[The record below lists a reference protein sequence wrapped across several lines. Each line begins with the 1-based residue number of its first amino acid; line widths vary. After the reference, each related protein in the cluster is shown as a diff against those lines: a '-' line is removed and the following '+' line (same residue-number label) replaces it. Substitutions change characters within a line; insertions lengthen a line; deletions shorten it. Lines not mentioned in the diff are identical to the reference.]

1 MQGLPV
7 FSIECLV
14 LSFVSVLSQE
24 HEMRPRVT
32 EFVGGE
38 KVSISDTAYFIVR
51 SIYVAPI
58 PFLREYV
65 NVAFGMGDIC
75 LEGRFL

>member
-1 MQGLPV
+1 
-7 FSIECLV
+7 
-14 LSFVSVLSQE
+14 
-24 HEMRPRVT
+24 MRPRVT

-58 PFLREYV
+58 PLLREYV
-65 NVAFGMGDIC
+65 NVAFGMGGIC